1 MPESDRPT
9 SVPDL
14 GTFMAADTPEG
25 QLRLG
30 KVTAWDGEFVHLQRP
45 GGGTAWTAAPSELRR
60 PTEDE
65 RALIRMLTTP
75 VTAAPRRRRTFPE
88 PPVLL
93 SADPMPPAVPSPGC
107 ATCAIAAERERHHL
121 RVHDH
126 SAAADSRVEIRN
138 HPHDEPKSTL
148 PRKLP

>member
-1 MPESDRPT
+1 MPESDRPAP
-9 SVPDL
+9 VPDL

-65 RALIRMLTTP
+65 RALIRVLTTP
-75 VTAAPRRRRTFPE
+75 VTAAPRPRTCPE
-88 PPVLL
+88 PPVVL
-93 SADPMPPAVPSPGC
+93 SVDLVPPAVPAPGC
-107 ATCAIAAERERHHL
+107 VTCAIAAERERHHL
-121 RVHDH
+121 RTHDH
-126 SAAADSRVEIRN
+126 SAAADFRVEIRN